1 MKSLAADNPKFP
13 EISLDPNRTGVTG
26 ELMSKHDYALHDAIS
41 GKGNEIARRKRWW
54 MQKLIG
60 PQRRK
65 YARML
70 MGLPPV
76 RNTCND

>member
-1 MKSLAADNPKFP
+1 MTPP
-13 EISLDPNRTGVTG
+13 
-26 ELMSKHDYALHDAIS
+26 DYALHNVTT
-41 GKGNEIARRKRWW
+41 GKMDDLTKRKRWW
-54 MQKLIG
+54 MEKLAG

-76 RNTCND
+76 RSTTNE